1 MYSNFWSVRRNTLA
15 SMAGANERGGGA
27 GGEREEKKSLT
38 LSSRS
43 PSPFPSFPIPYP
55 FQRLLPGLQHF
66 LIGRT
71 LRLLTFS

>member
-38 LSSRS
+38 LSCRS
-43 PSPFPSFPIPYP
+43 PSPFPSLPIPYP
-55 FQRLLPGLQHF
+55 FERLLPGLQHF